1 MDEEET
7 EELDEE
13 EADEEVAEL
22 VGVEEE
28 AGLEETSELLPCP
41 QPVRRTERP
50 TILKDFFRNV
60 FILCFLS

>member
-22 VGVEEE
+22 VGMEE
-28 AGLEETSELLPCP
+28 GTEETGELLPCP